1 MRAQPSK
8 KHLVEDQG
16 PKSMDQAQ
24 LVLNKRKILNPL
36 KRLGSS
42 SDLHQNKQ
50 QCLWYSSW
58 AKGILESAPT
68 TEPEEDAP
76 VTFLTLHL
84 RVHLDLGRYWHLAC
98 DQLRDGGPKPLA
110 FTLLDWA
117 NSVRYETCSPTKEVE
132 RALPTSLSSGSSTT
146 ALSGPT
152 LHSKKTLA

>member
-1 MRAQPSK
+1 
-8 KHLVEDQG
+8 
-16 PKSMDQAQ
+16 MDQAQ
-24 LVLNKRKILNPL
+24 LVLNKRKSLNPL

-58 AKGILESAPT
+58 AKGILKSAPAA
-68 TEPEEDAP
+68 EPEEDAL

-84 RVHLDLGRYWHLAC
+84 RVRLDIGRYWHLARE
-98 DQLRDGGPKPLA
+98 QLRDGGPKPSA

-117 NSVRYETCSPTKEVE
+117 NSVRYETCSPAEEVE
-132 RALPTSLSSGSSTT
+132 GALPTSLGSGSSTT
-146 ALSGPT
+146 ALSRPT